1 MSIKKSFIA
10 PGLALLL
17 LTNLHATDTFTIK
30 NKTLKEAIEII
41 SKKADIPYI
50 VNSKLIEDKKAKN
63 IENIKGLKETLKKLL
78 EGTNLSSTIENDTIF
93 IKEKNTTK
101 LEKSS
106 LGEVNIVENIYN
118 TTETSNSYTITNMN
132 SATKMNLSIKDTPQS
147 ISVLTNEQ
155 LNDIG
160 VEYLEDITD
169 IATGISYDKNNG
181 STPTFYSRGFEIK
194 NFQVNGINRYMPNRG
209 TAKAQDLSIY
219 DRVEI
224 VRGATGLLSG
234 TGEPSATINLVR
246 KKAYSKEF
254 NSSISLETGS
264 WDKYKTQIDLMSK
277 LNDKGTI
284 RGRLI
289 ASYEEENSFI
299 DEIEEEKKVLF
310 GTIEADLSDKTL
322 LTLGSSYVNTRVDNS
337 IRSLLPVTFSDGSKT
352 TSLDRSTWL
361 GSDWTYKDSTEKS
374 HFIELEHYLNNDVKV
389 HATYTHTNFS
399 LPEKNTLVNG
409 AVWGTLN
416 QALNK
421 NTGAGLVNFVQA
433 YYPERET
440 KTDSFDIY
448 TSVPFELFN
457 LEHEFLMGYSIS
469 KTKNYTEYAWNYDS
483 PAINTYNNSRADEPN
498 WGDFD
503 TFDDSKVTQTGLYVA
518 SRLSLSDDLKVI
530 LGARLANYKEEGIL
544 RRNEIDLEYKNEIIP
559 YAGIIYNINDIYS
572 LYGSYTEIFQV
583 QNLRN
588 QEAKLLE
595 PVEGVNYE
603 IGAKASF
610 LNNKLN
616 TTLSLFRIEQ
626 DNIGQV
632 DGVIQGTG
640 ERAYK
645 AVEGSTSKG
654 VEFEVAGDLTDSIQ
668 LLLGYSYFKLED
680 AQNNKMNTSNPN
692 KQFKLN
698 AKYYKDKFSIGGG
711 VNWKSAAFEG
721 DARQE
726 AYLLANLFGEYN
738 FTKNLS
744 GQLNINNLFDKKY
757 YSSVHSFGVNYG
769 EPRSFNFKL
778 KYTF

>member
-17 LTNLHATDTFTIK
+17 LTNLHATNTFTIK
-30 NKTLKEAIEII
+30 NKTLKEAMEII

-50 VNSKLIEDKKAKN
+50 VNSRLIENKKAKN
-63 IENIKGLKETLKKLL
+63 IENVKGLKKTLKKLL
-78 EGTNLSSTIENDTIF
+78 EGTNLESTIENDTIF

-101 LEKSS
+101 HEKSS

-118 TTETSNSYTITNMN
+118 VTEKSNSYTIANMN

-155 LNDIG
+155 LNDLG

-246 KKAYSKEF
+246 KKAYSKNF

-277 LNDKGTI
+277 LNDKGTL
-284 RGRLI
+284 RGRII
-289 ASYEEENSFI
+289 ASYEQENSFI

-337 IRSLLPVTFSDGSKT
+337 IRSLLPVTFSNGSKT
-352 TSLDRSTWL
+352 ISLDRSTWL

-374 HFIELEHYLNNDVKV
+374 YFIELEHYLKKDIKI

-409 AVWGTLN
+409 DVWGTLN

-433 YYPERET
+433 YYPKRET

-448 TSVPFELFN
+448 TSIPFELFN

-469 KTKNYTEYAWNYDS
+469 KTKNYTKYAWNYDGPS
-483 PAINTYNNSRADEPN
+483 INIYNNNRPDEPDWDN
-498 WGDFD
+498 FD
-503 TFDDSKVTQTGLYVA
+503 IFDDSKITQTGLYAA
-518 SRLSLSDDLKVI
+518 SRLALSDNLKII

-544 RRNEIDLEYKNEIIP
+544 RRSEIDLEYKNEIIP
-559 YAGIIYNINDIYS
+559 YAGIIYDINDIYS
-572 LYGSYTEIFQV
+572 LYGSYTKIFQV

-588 QEAKLLE
+588 QKSKLLE
-595 PVEGVNYE
+595 PIEGINYE

-616 TTLSLFRIEQ
+616 TTISLFRIEQ
-626 DNIGQV
+626 DNIGQI
-632 DGVIQGTG
+632 DGVIQGTA

-654 VEFEVAGDLTDSIQ
+654 VELEVAGELTDSIQ
-668 LLLGYSYFKLED
+668 LLLGYSYFRLED
-680 AQNNKMNTSNPN
+680 AQNNKINTSNPN
-692 KQFKLN
+692 KQLKLN
-698 AKYYKDKFSIGGG
+698 VKYYKDKFSIGGG

-726 AYLLANLFGEYN
+726 AYMLTNLFGEYN

-769 EPRSFNFKL
+769 EPRRFNFKL